1 MKYDDLNG
9 LNFIGESDLWKSGY
23 FDKLIEENDFINKRP
38 YSFNQI
44 YTFEGANKV
53 YQYQKKLFFM
63 CGYDPFSFTTE
74 NLSEEDKIKNINY
87 ILSEINNYIFFLERE
102 TKINH
107 KAVKKATARRLQEG

>member
-1 MKYDDLNG
+1 MLFRSKVNFTTTIPDYFIRMENLREDLNS

-23 FDKLIEENDFINKRP
+23 FNKLIEENDFINRRP

-74 NLSEEDKIKNINY
+74 NLSEEDKKR
-87 ILSEINNYIFFLERE
+87 FLHE
-102 TKINH
+102 TF
-107 KAVKKATARRLQEG
+107 